1 MDARHA
7 VLSFL
12 LVLVLLGN
20 PTAVAA
26 GSFSLPLS
34 SCLLLRL
41 CQFDANWSIMKKKRK
56 SYQFCFFCR
65 LLTCCQCYDEENFH
79 VVRLCNQTKLI
90 IMGGCMLLF
99 SCRGLHLRCYED
111 ALLFRRHMQG
121 ELLDAVAGGRR
132 SCQRPQL
139 LGSTRHQQMHLP
151 FLQKLIFTNSSR
163 RFSAILRFVLCS
175 WAVEPV
181 GKPWNP
187 SLLGGRFPHVWA
199 SSSYPYMYG
208 KSTQDW

>member
-26 GSFSLPLS
+26 GSFSLPFS
-34 SCLLLRL
+34 SCLRI
-41 CQFDANWSIMKKKRK
+41 CQFDNETELIM
-56 SYQFCFFCR
+56 C
-65 LLTCCQCYDEENFH
+65 
-79 VVRLCNQTKLI
+79 
-90 IMGGCMLLF
+90 GCMLLF

-111 ALLFRRHMQG
+111 ALLFRRYMQG

-163 RFSAILRFVLCS
+163 RFSAIFRFVVCL

-208 KSTQDW
+208 KRTQDW